1 MTKKRTPNIDTLL
14 PNAVT
19 RRDFI
24 HGLGGASLAA
34 LLPGMNLH
42 AKETSFAPEQVPGYY
57 PPAKMGL
64 RGSHPGSY
72 ESAHAASWQGGL
84 AWDNARQLNEE
95 YDLIVAGG
103 GISGLASAY
112 YYRKANPHA
121 RILILENHDDFGGHA
136 KRIEFNYQGSS
147 YLSGGGSFFM
157 AHDAFSQTALDLVKE
172 IGIDIDAMLKGQPT
186 GDFRQKSYGLK
197 PSIFFDKKTYG
208 RSATV
213 TGEFDPFHFKEQ
225 GTNEAFLSKLDQM
238 AFSNA
243 AKRDFRRLL
252 TEVWDCMPDLPP
264 PEKFKKMAAISY
276 SDFLLNYAKVGQEVV
291 EYFDRFLLT
300 SVGQTC
306 AYIPA
311 MVPMMYINMPGK
323 NALGS
328 KINNLGAEMNKERKE
343 KAGPQYLG
351 AYFPEGNA
359 GIARLL
365 VAKLIPESINAKD
378 MNDVLNARI
387 DYGMLD
393 KAAHQIKLRLNSTVV
408 NVTENSGKR
417 PVNVTYMRGGQAY
430 SVNARHCVMAGYN
443 MMIPYLCPQLP
454 TEQKAA
460 LKQMVKIPMMSASVL
475 LKNGQALNNLGSA
488 YYYSPGKLYVETMGS
503 ERSLGSHEFS
513 FDPTK
518 PVPLYM
524 IGGLMHS
531 NREQIPQEQFKDSR
545 RQLLATSFEDLALDV
560 TSHLDEMLS
569 PGGFDSKRD
578 IVGLVVNRWPHGY
591 AYDFKGV
598 HDAKY
603 ASGEAPYEIG
613 RQKFGNIAI
622 ANSDAGAQPLANV
635 AIDQGYRAINE
646 LLS

>member
-1 MTKKRTPNIDTLL
+1 MSKKRKPNIDALI

-19 RRDFI
+19 RRNFI

-34 LLPGMNLH
+34 FLPGMNLQ
-42 AKETSFAPEQVPGYY
+42 ATEAAFAPEQMPGYY
-57 PPAKMGL
+57 PPARMGL
-64 RGSHPGSY
+64 RGSHPGSF
-72 ESAHAASWQGGL
+72 ESAHGASWQGGL
-84 AWDNARQLNEE
+84 DLSNTRHLEEE
-95 YDLIVAGG
+95 YDLVIAGG

-112 YYRKANPHA
+112 YYRQAKPDA

-157 AHDAFSQTALDLVKE
+157 LHDTFSQTALDLVKD
-172 IGIDIDAMLKGQPT
+172 IGIDLDAMLKGQPT

-197 PSIFFDKKTYG
+197 PSIFFDEKTYG
-208 RSATV
+208 RSVTV
-213 TGEFDPFHFKEQ
+213 TADFDPFHFKEQ
-225 GTNEAFLSKLDQM
+225 ASIEAFLGALDQM
-238 AFSNA
+238 AFSDT

-252 TEVWDCMPDLPP
+252 TEVWDCMPDLPT
-264 PEKFKKMAAISY
+264 PEKIKKLASISY
-276 SDFLLNYAKVGQEVV
+276 SDFLLNYAKVGQEVT

-300 SVGQTC
+300 SVGQTS

-311 MVPMMYINMPGK
+311 MLPMMYFSMPGK
-323 NALGS
+323 KA
-328 KINNLGAEMNKERKE
+328 LGAEMNKEKEE
-343 KAGPQYLG
+343 KAGSQYLG

-365 VAKLIPESINAKD
+365 VAKLIPQSINAKD
-378 MNDVLNARI
+378 MNDVLDARI

-393 KAAHQIKLRLNSTVV
+393 KAEHNIKLRLNSTVV
-408 NVTENSGKR
+408 NVTEKGSKR

-454 TEQKAA
+454 AEQKAA
-460 LKQMVKIPMMSASVL
+460 LKQLVKIPMMSASVL
-475 LKNGQALNNLGSA
+475 LRNGEALNNLGSA

-513 FDPTK
+513 FDPAK

-545 RQLLATSFEDLALDV
+545 RQLLATSFEDLTMDV

-591 AYDFKGV
+591 AYDFKGI
-598 HDAKY
+598 HDGPY
-603 ASGEAPYEIG
+603 ANGEAPYEIG
-613 RQKFGNIAI
+613 RRKFGNIAI

-646 LLS
+646 LLA